1 MMDGVNRVVAR
12 LEDGTTIKGTTP
24 DFFPNRAVFHIE
36 PVDGG
41 LPVVVRTE
49 SLKALF
55 FVRELAGD
63 MMRRDVRGFIAGPGE
78 TKQGKKLAVLFK
90 DGELLCGY
98 TLSHQPDRD
107 GFFLFPA
114 DPESNNIRVYVLS
127 AAAAEI
133 KAGPAAEELAR
144 KALSGKKKP

>member
-90 DGELLCGY
+90 DGELVCGY
-98 TLSHQPDRD
+98 SLSYSPGRKA
-107 GFFLFPA
+107 FFMCPS
-114 DPESNNIRVYVLS
+114 DSSGNNLRVFVQTG
-127 AAAAEI
+127 AAAEI
-133 KAGPAAEELAR
+133 KSGPAADGLAQRVLAR
-144 KALSGKKKP
+144 EAA